1 MSLDSKI
8 IISDDFESIKSEY
21 ASILKP
27 EYLKIFEY
35 ESLLIDGAKEIIS
48 QAYIAENQPKV
59 LLILA
64 NKYGIDPQNAL
75 LKILEEPPRNIVF
88 VLVAPAKNIFLPTV
102 RSRLSIDNR
111 VKLIKSKPT
120 GIDFA
125 RLNLAYINDYV
136 SAQSVLEKSD
146 KLSKTQ
152 LLNLLKSIIIDAVK
166 NGVKFNHEDYL
177 YFNKL
182 YRITD
187 LNAKAQTVLL
197 PLLLLIMQRIR

>member
-21 ASILKP
+21 ASILKS

-111 VKLIKSKPT
+111 VKLIKSEPI
-120 GIDFA
+120 GIDFT
-125 RLNLAYINDYV
+125 RLNLAYINNYV
-136 SAQSVLEKSD
+136 SAQSALEKSD

>member
-8 IISDDFESIKSEY
+8 IISNDFDGIKSEY

-35 ESLLIDGAKEIIS
+35 ENLLIDGAKEIIS

-111 VKLIKSKPT
+111 IKLIKSEPT
-120 GIDFA
+120 GINFT

-136 SAQSVLEKSD
+136 SAQSALEKSD
-146 KLSKTQ
+146 NLSKTQ

-166 NGVKFNHEDYL
+166 NGVKFSHEDYL

>member
-21 ASILKP
+21 VSILKP

-111 VKLIKSKPT
+111 VKLIKSEPT

-136 SAQSVLEKSD
+136 STQSALEKSD

>member
-1 MSLDSKI
+1 MSLSSKI
-8 IISDDFESIKSEY
+8 IISDNFESIKAEY
-21 ASILKP
+21 SQLLKP

-35 ESLLIDGAKEIIS
+35 ENLLMEGAREIIS

-59 LLILA
+59 LLIMA

-75 LKILEEPPRNIVF
+75 LKILEEPPRNIIF

-102 RSRLSIDNR
+102 CSRLGIENR
-111 VKLIKSKPT
+111 VKLAKSEPT
-120 GIDFA
+120 GINFSN
-125 RLNLAYINDYV
+125 LNLAYINDYV
-136 SAQSVLEKSD
+136 ATQVALEKSD

-166 NGVKFNHEDYL
+166 NGVKFSHEDYI

-187 LNAKAQTVLL
+187 LNAKAQTTLL
-197 PLLLLIMQRIR
+197 PLLLLIMQRIK

>member
-8 IISDDFESIKSEY
+8 IISDDFESIKAEY
-21 ASILKP
+21 AKLFKP

-35 ESLLIDGAKEIIS
+35 ESLLMDGARDIIS

-64 NKYGIDPQNAL
+64 NKYGVDPQNAL
-75 LKILEEPPRNIVF
+75 LKILEEPPRNIIF
-88 VLVAPAKNIFLPTV
+88 VLVATAKNLLLPTV
-102 RSRLSIDNR
+102 RSRLSIENR
-111 VKLIKSKPT
+111 VKLSKSQPT
-120 GIDFA
+120 GINFT

-136 SAQSVLEKSD
+136 ASQVALEKSEN
-146 KLSKTQ
+146 LSKTQ

-166 NGVKFNHEDYL
+166 NGIKFSHEDYL

-197 PLLLLIMQRIR
+197 PLLLLIMQRVK

>member
-1 MSLDSKI
+1 M
-8 IISDDFESIKSEY
+8 
-21 ASILKP
+21 
-27 EYLKIFEY
+27 
-35 ESLLIDGAKEIIS
+35 
-48 QAYIAENQPKV
+48 
-59 LLILA
+59 A

-88 VLVAPAKNIFLPTV
+88 VLVAPAKNIFLSTV

-111 VKLIKSKPT
+111 IKLIKSEPT
-120 GIDFA
+120 GINFT
-125 RLNLAYINDYV
+125 RLKLAYINDYV
-136 SAQSVLEKSD
+136 SAQSALEKSD
-146 KLSKTQ
+146 NLSKTQ

-166 NGVKFNHEDYL
+166 NGVKFSHEDYL